1 MEGVMQVKKIIL
13 IMLIIFLTAAVLPA
27 GAQSF
32 SDLPANH
39 WAYDAVSKLVE
50 AGIIEGY
57 PDGEYKGQRRM
68 SRYEMAVMV
77 SRALDNVY
85 SEMDAL
91 DAGLTMGQAEDAAAV
106 IRALMEKNLQ
116 DEITDGQVEEV
127 ADIVDALTYEMEAEL
142 RVLGI
147 DLKKSAQAVEELEA
161 KIAELKIP
169 EDNIEFTAGVNSVF
183 ESANYKGDNN
193 SEIAAA
199 MKLWAD
205 SDALDLDLPVNAAGD
220 VVLPQNTET
229 ISDYAN
235 RVDDWKDADD
245 LPSEKR
251 FWQEYDFKIKG
262 NLGDSS
268 FNLELDTIT
277 NVFTEE
283 DSAFAYAE
291 MDQNQLQM
299 DSALLTV
306 DYNQKLFKRFRAGDL
321 DDYHL
326 TRYFVDEEDVEAVE
340 VRTGY
345 FDLDW
350 TFFTGGFG
358 QADNDQ
364 LFLINTDKEFDT
376 AEIYGKIN
384 QLRGSDRI
392 TNLELGFKDY
402 YLTDQVKTAAAVVF
416 NRSKNKD
423 TDDIF
428 FNLRGDYAVGDNSDI
443 YAVVDSA
450 GEEFTSYKGDLEE
463 DYDFDLF
470 KLGFDY
476 QFNQDSEL
484 MIAYSLVQIGDQIQA
499 DKVYGNQDKN
509 IIELALNNKNG
520 SFKNKLAVEYTIN
533 DDYTDNYE
541 SRLIELESKYALSE
555 KTTAAAALVNKNQD
569 NDGTNVIN
577 YNYLKANLDLE
588 LTDSIS
594 WQNEAKYILGEV
606 EAAETEGESNAFT
619 TSLRVNF

>member
-1 MEGVMQVKKIIL
+1 MTKIIL
-13 IMLIIFLTAAVLPA
+13 IMIIIFLTAAVLPA

-39 WAYDAVSKLVE
+39 WAYDAINKLVE

-57 PDGEYKGQRRM
+57 PDGEYKGQRTM

-85 SEMDAL
+85 SELDTL

-142 RVLGI
+142 RVLGVEI
-147 DLKKSAQAVEELEA
+147 NKSAQALEELEA
-161 KIAELKIP
+161 TIAELKIP
-169 EDNIEFTAGVNSVF
+169 EDNIEFTAAVNSVF
-183 ESANYKGDNN
+183 ESANYKGENN

-199 MKLWAD
+199 MKLW
-205 SDALDLDLPVNAAGD
+205 
-220 VVLPQNTET
+220 
-229 ISDYAN
+229 
-235 RVDDWKDADD
+235 
-245 LPSEKR
+245 
-251 FWQEYDFKIKG
+251 
-262 NLGDSS
+262 DSS

-283 DSAFAYAE
+283 NSAFAYAE
-291 MDQNQLQM
+291 TDQNQLQM
-299 DSALLTV
+299 DSALLTI
-306 DYNQKLFKRFRAGDL
+306 DYNRKLFKRLRAGDL

-364 LFLINTDKEFDT
+364 LFLIKTKKEFDT
-376 AEIYGKIN
+376 AEIYGEIN

-402 YLTDQVKTAAAVVF
+402 YLTDQAKTAAAVVF
-416 NRSKNKD
+416 NKSKNKD
-423 TDDIF
+423 ADDIF
-428 FNLRGDYAVGDNSDI
+428 FNLRGDYAVGDNSDL

-463 DYDFDLF
+463 EYDFDLF

-476 QFNQDSEL
+476 QLNQDSEL

-499 DKVYGNQDKN
+499 DKIYGNQDKN

-520 SFKNKLAVEYTIN
+520 AFKNKLAVEYTIN
-533 DDYTDNYE
+533 DNYTDNYQ
-541 SRLIELESKYALSE
+541 SRLIELESEYALSE
-555 KTTAAAALVNKNQD
+555 RTTAAAALVNKNQD

>member
-1 MEGVMQVKKIIL
+1 MKKIIL
-13 IMLIIFLTAAVLPA
+13 IMIIIFLTAAVLPA

-39 WAYDAVSKLVE
+39 WAYDAINKLVE

-57 PDGEYKGQRRM
+57 PDGEYKGQRTM

-85 SEMDAL
+85 NELDTL

-142 RVLGI
+142 RVLGVEI
-147 DLKKSAQAVEELEA
+147 NKSAQALEELEA
-161 KIAELKIP
+161 TIAELKIP
-169 EDNIEFTAGVNSVF
+169 EDNIEFTAAVNSVF
-183 ESANYKGDNN
+183 ESANYKGENN

-205 SDALDLDLPVNAAGD
+205 SDALDLDLPVNTAGD

-229 ISDYAN
+229 ISDYAK

-262 NLGDSS
+262 DLGDSS

-291 MDQNQLQM
+291 ADQNQLQM

-306 DYNQKLFKRFRAGDL
+306 DYNQKLFKRLRAGDL

-364 LFLINTDKEFDT
+364 LFLIKTKKEFDT
-376 AEIYGKIN
+376 AEIYGEIN

-402 YLTDQVKTAAAVVF
+402 YLTDQAKTAAAVVF
-416 NRSKNKD
+416 NKSKNKD
-423 TDDIF
+423 TDDVF

-476 QFNQDSEL
+476 QLNQDSEL

-499 DKVYGNQDKN
+499 DKIYGNQDKN

-520 SFKNKLAVEYTIN
+520 AFKNKLAVEYTIN
-533 DDYTDNYE
+533 DNYTDNYQ
-541 SRLIELESKYALSE
+541 SRLIELASEYALSE
-555 KTTAAAALVNKNQD
+555 RTTAAAALVNKNQD

-606 EAAETEGESNAFT
+606 EAPETEGESNAFT